1 MITQTTAQN
10 KINQNQILYINS
22 KMKEK
27 LPDMDLTVTTE
38 SESGRAHQRSGN
50 AKLNEPRISSPHDET
65 YKLPSVGDRFQ
76 HQNNGKSCENE
87 HQSY

>member
-1 MITQTTAQN
+1 MIPNFKTLRHKSKNILRSEN
-10 KINQNQILYINS
+10 KL
-22 KMKEK
+22 K
-27 LPDMDLTVTTE
+27 LPDTDLKVPKG
-38 SESGRAHQRSGN
+38 SVRGQVRRRSGRTKSIERR
-50 AKLNEPRISSPHDET
+50 LSSPHDET